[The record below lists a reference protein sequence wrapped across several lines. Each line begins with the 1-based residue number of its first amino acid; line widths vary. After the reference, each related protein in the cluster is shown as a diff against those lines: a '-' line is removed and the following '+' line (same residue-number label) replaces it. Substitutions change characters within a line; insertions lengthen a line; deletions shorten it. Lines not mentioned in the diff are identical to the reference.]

1 MSSDTPPNESA
12 QDIQV
17 RLKPILGVEPK
28 YYLAAIYLVI
38 VLAVLFG
45 LLVAPGLT
53 HPGTRVTVTS
63 TPPGAAVF
71 YAGKH
76 YGTTPLTAFFPEG
89 KAPLQVSKPG
99 FEPVTQDYAS
109 GNNLAFSLFLPRT
122 DTVTATLKAS
132 SSDSVARRYQTEVG
146 RWSLAIPFSSVYRFP
161 PLYTSFVAD
170 ARAAG
175 WEPTKIKAFL
185 LDLRP
190 SVADPQMY
198 VDYGRAL
205 GLWAADASAPEGLET
220 QFKLWEPL
228 VGGSSDR
235 LALWLLAN
243 QTKPL
248 RDRETT
254 DQSDWLKARITGFQD
269 SLKANLTPAF
279 APAPGAL
286 KAGGSVFRGIGAA
299 SFLWGSTGTTFS
311 LPTEPPFLVP
321 VPAATP
327 SFWIADAEVTQG
339 QFAAFTAARSEWA
352 PAGRDALVA
361 AGKADAE
368 YLKSWA
374 DGKPLAP
381 TEPVASVSWYAAQA
395 YVEWLNTTGQVPA
408 GKKAIL
414 PTDYQWEAA
423 ARAPSGLTMVNQGV
437 WEWTASSYAP
447 ADALVWTGA
456 EVTNTQGAYAR
467 SIKGGVLV
475 AKGSVKAG
483 DRAGWPAGQTM
494 PTLGFRVALIG
505 AP

>member
-1 MSSDTPPNESA
+1 MSSDTPPNESV

-17 RLKPILGVEPK
+17 HLKPFLGVEPK

-89 KAPLQVSKPG
+89 KAPLLVSKPG
-99 FEPVTQDYAS
+99 FEPVTQDYSS
-109 GNNLAFSLFLPRT
+109 GNNLVFSLFLPRT
-122 DTVTATLKAS
+122 DTVTASLKPT
-132 SSDSVARRYQTEVG
+132 SSDSVAVRYRTEVG
-146 RWSLAIPFSSVYRFP
+146 RWALAIPFSSVYRFP
-161 PLYTSFVAD
+161 PLFTSFAAD
-170 ARAAG
+170 AQAAG
-175 WEPTKIKAFL
+175 WDAAKIKAFL
-185 LDLRP
+185 LELRP

-205 GLWAADASAPEGLET
+205 GLWAADASAPEGLES

-228 VGGSSDR
+228 LGGASDR
-235 LALWLLAN
+235 LALWILAN

-254 DQSDWLKARITGFQD
+254 DQSDWLKARIAGVQD
-269 SLKANLTPAF
+269 SLKANLTPAY
-279 APAPGAL
+279 APAPGSL
-286 KAGGSVFRGIGAA
+286 KAGGSAFRGIGAA

-311 LPTEPPFLVP
+311 LPTEPPFQVP
-321 VPAATP
+321 VAASTGA
-327 SFWIADAEVTQG
+327 FWMAESEVTQG
-339 QFAAFTAARSEWA
+339 QFAAFTAARPEWA

-361 AGKADAE
+361 AGKADAD

-374 DGKPLAP
+374 DGKPSAP
-381 TEPVASVSWYAAQA
+381 GEPVASVSWYAAEA
-395 YVEWLNTTGQVPA
+395 YVAWLNATGQVPA
-408 GKKAIL
+408 GKRAVL
-414 PTDYQWEAA
+414 PNDFQWEAA
-423 ARAPSGLTMVNQGV
+423 ARAPSAVSMLNQGV
-437 WEWTASSYAP
+437 WEWTASSFDP
-447 ADALVWTGA
+447 ADALVWTTA
-456 EVTNTQGAYAR
+456 EGTTQDGAYAR
-467 SIKGGVLV
+467 SIKGGVQV
-475 AKGSVKAG
+475 AKGSIKAG

-494 PTLGFRVALIG
+494 PTLGFRVALVG